1 MIHTKMIAAFNQTIL
16 FELLDVQSFNS
27 SFLNVISACLF
38 LNTMT
43 ASCKAVRPK
52 EQYYS
57 FSSLSTLHSYIPL
70 AN

>member
-43 ASCKAVRPK
+43 ASCKASNVG
-52 EQYYS
+52 
-57 FSSLSTLHSYIPL
+57 TSYLCRAERAIL
-70 AN
+70 LI